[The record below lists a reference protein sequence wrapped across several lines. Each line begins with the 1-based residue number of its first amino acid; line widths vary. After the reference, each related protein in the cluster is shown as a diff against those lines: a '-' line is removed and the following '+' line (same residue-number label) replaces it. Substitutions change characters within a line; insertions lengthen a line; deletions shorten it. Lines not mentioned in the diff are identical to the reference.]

1 MVLKKEISSQQR
13 NPSPEEAK
21 EALLK
26 IQAILRRNTCSAE
39 ELYALT
45 EEALHEYAI
54 RQRALEYL
62 TIEEIMDRLCRWY
75 DTEVFYAN
83 DDVRGKRFTG
93 VIVRFTDVADVLHL
107 IGETAT
113 VQFNLKGN
121 TITVS
126 DSR

>member
-62 TIEEIMDRLCRWY
+62 TIEEIMDRI
-75 DTEVFYAN
+75 A
-83 DDVRGKRFTG
+83 
-93 VIVRFTDVADVLHL
+93 AVL
-107 IGETAT
+107 
-113 VQFNLKGN
+113 
-121 TITVS
+121 
-126 DSR
+126 R

>member
-54 RQRALEYL
+54 R
-62 TIEEIMDRLCRWY
+62 
-75 DTEVFYAN
+75 
-83 DDVRGKRFTG
+83 
-93 VIVRFTDVADVLHL
+93 
-107 IGETAT
+107 
-113 VQFNLKGN
+113 
-121 TITVS
+121 
-126 DSR
+126 

>member
-26 IQAILRRNTCSAE
+26 IQAILRRTTCSAE

-62 TIEEIMDRLCRWY
+62 TIEEIM
-75 DTEVFYAN
+75 EVLEDLGLSCGACH
-83 DDVRGKRFTG
+83 DDG
-93 VIVRFTDVADVLHL
+93 
-107 IGETAT
+107 
-113 VQFNLKGN
+113 
-121 TITVS
+121 
-126 DSR
+126 

>member
-1 MVLKKEISSQQR
+1 MVLEKEISSQQR

-62 TIEEIMDRLCRWY
+62 TIEEIMEVLY
-75 DTEVFYAN
+75 DLGLSSGASH
-83 DDVRGKRFTG
+83 DDG
-93 VIVRFTDVADVLHL
+93 
-107 IGETAT
+107 
-113 VQFNLKGN
+113 
-121 TITVS
+121 
-126 DSR
+126 

>member
-26 IQAILRRNTCSAE
+26 IQAGLMAGELGKLLLSAE

-62 TIEEIMDRLCRWY
+62 TIEEIMEGLEDLGLSCG
-75 DTEVFYAN
+75 ACH
-83 DDVRGKRFTG
+83 DDG
-93 VIVRFTDVADVLHL
+93 
-107 IGETAT
+107 
-113 VQFNLKGN
+113 
-121 TITVS
+121 
-126 DSR
+126 